1 MGMPMT
7 EATVDVVVLGSGAA
21 GLAGALHAAMLGQSV
36 LIIEKSAVWGGSAAM
51 SAGVLWVPNHTKMA
65 EVGIADS
72 DDDAMTYLRTITAG
86 RIGAARLQ
94 TFLDGSKRMIALFGR
109 ETPVQFAP
117 VAEYPDY
124 NTDVAGAKPGGR
136 VLEPLPCDGAA
147 LGEDFATLHDCYPGE
162 LMFDRFMM
170 RVDEARSLLLPGLGP
185 KLGLLKGMMRYMSR
199 SRARRRFGGRDPYLT
214 MGQALTARLMIAL
227 RERDVSL
234 RMESPAQSLLI
245 EDRRVVGVKLANGE
259 RVRARDGVLVATGGF
274 ERSDRLRQRYHRHPT
289 SAAWT
294 VGHVG
299 NTGDGLAL
307 AEQAGAAID
316 AELMREAWWAPAVV
330 PPGEPTAWVMVIEKS
345 LPHGIFV
352 DRSGRRFLNEAANYT
367 DVGAAF
373 YEADAKT
380 GKAVPAWLVFDAQFR
395 KKFPIGPVKPGMM
408 QPDRK
413 LPDLLRPGRGW
424 LHKAESIEALAVL
437 IDVPPTALTATISRF
452 NEFARRGDDTDF
464 GRGRTLNDLHYTD
477 PTVKPNASLG
487 TLEKAPFYA
496 VPVVPGDLGT
506 KSGLVTDLAGR
517 VLDANQMPI
526 PGLYAAGNI
535 TSSVMGRSYPGAGG
549 TLAPAMTLAFLAA
562 EAIREDAQK

>member
-1 MGMPMT
+1 MAMT
-7 EATVDVVVLGSGAA
+7 ETTVDVLVLGSGAA
-21 GLAGALHAAMLGQSV
+21 GLAGALHAALLGQSV
-36 LIIEKSAVWGGSAAM
+36 LIIEKSPVWGGSAAM
-51 SAGVLWVPNHTKMA
+51 SAGVLWVPNHAKMA
-65 EVGIADS
+65 EVSIADS
-72 DDDAMTYLRTITAG
+72 DDDAMTYLRTITAA
-86 RIGAARLQ
+86 RIDEERLRA
-94 TFLDGSKRMIALFGR
+94 FLDGSRRMVALFER

-117 VAEYPDY
+117 VKEYPDY
-124 NTDVAGAKPGGR
+124 NTDVAGAKAGGR

-147 LGEDFATLHDCYPGE
+147 LGDDFATLHNCYPGE
-162 LMFDRFMM
+162 LIFDRFMM
-170 RVDEARSLLLPGLGP
+170 RVDEARSLLLPGIAP
-185 KLGLLKGMMRYMSR
+185 KLGMLMGMMRYICR
-199 SRARRRFGGRDPYLT
+199 ARARRVFNGRDPYLT
-214 MGQALTARLMIAL
+214 MGQALTARLMMAL
-227 RERDVSL
+227 RERGVPL
-234 RMESPAQSLLI
+234 RLESPAQSLLI
-245 EDRRVVGVKLANGE
+245 EDRRVVGVRLASGE
-259 RVRARDGVLVATGGF
+259 RVRARGGVLVATGGF
-274 ERSDRLRQRYHRHPT
+274 ERNESLRQRYQRHPV
-289 SAAWT
+289 SATWT

-330 PPGEPTAWVMVIEKS
+330 PPGEPTAWVLVIEKS

-380 GKAVPAWLVFDAQFR
+380 GKAVPAWLVFDARFR

-413 LPDLLRPGRGW
+413 LPDLLRPDRGW
-424 LHKAESIEALAVL
+424 LHKADSIEALAAS
-437 IDVPPTALTATISRF
+437 IDVPPDALAATIRRF
-452 NEFARRGDDTDF
+452 NEFARRGEDADF
-464 GRGRTLNDLHYTD
+464 GRGRTLNDLHYAD

-506 KSGLVTDLAGR
+506 KSGLVTDPAGR
-517 VLDANQMPI
+517 VLNANQMPI
-526 PGLYAAGNI
+526 RGLYAAGNV

-549 TLAPAMTLAFLAA
+549 TLAPAMTFAFLAA
-562 EAIREDAQK
+562 EAIHEDARR